1 MRVQTSRMHFYIL
14 PWPFLT
20 PFKGMRT
27 IGVITK
33 LDLMDEGTDA
43 RDVLEN
49 KLLPLR
55 RGECC
60 TVQWAMPD
68 GFLRSPTYSSPCNL
82 SSTNSVLTLPS
93 FFSSASCFCL
103 SCPCHCRLPLPPG
116 PPLIIPPSICAPRT
130 FPPQDISEWWIA
142 VRKTS
147 TGRKISR
154 RLWRLRGSSSC
165 PTRRTGTWL
174 TKWAPHGCSECSTR
188 WS

>member
-1 MRVQTSRMHFYIL
+1 MYVQTSRMHFL
-14 PWPFLT
+14 HPVFLS

-55 RGECC
+55 RGVCC
-60 TVQWAMPD
+60 TVQWATPD
-68 GFLRSPTYSSPCNL
+68 GFLRLSYLTLSLVTFCPITLSSFCLLSFPPRVFLFMLPVLLLPFSAGTTGHYSSLHLRPC
-82 SSTNSVLTLPS
+82 S
-93 FFSSASCFCL
+93 
-103 SCPCHCRLPLPPG
+103 
-116 PPLIIPPSICAPRT
+116 
-130 FPPQDISEWWIA
+130 FPPQVTSEWWIA

-147 TGRKISR
+147 MGKKISR

-165 PTRRTGTWL
+165 PTHRTGTWL
-174 TKWAPHGCSECSTR
+174 KRWAPHGCSECSTR